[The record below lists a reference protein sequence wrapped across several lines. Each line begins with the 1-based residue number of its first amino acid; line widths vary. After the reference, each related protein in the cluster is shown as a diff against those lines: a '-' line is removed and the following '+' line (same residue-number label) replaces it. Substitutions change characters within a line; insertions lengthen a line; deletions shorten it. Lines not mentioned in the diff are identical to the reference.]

1 MTRPSQM
8 ASWLVAVSIISVPL
22 MVPTF
27 DKEVD
32 RALRKLGSHDHSNPV
47 MVSEPGV
54 NLNSMRLAQGR
65 SRVIKK
71 CVVPAFS

>member
-1 MTRPSQM
+1 MKRPSQT
-8 ASWLVAVSIISVPL
+8 ASWLAAISIISVPL
-22 MVPTF
+22 MVSTF

-54 NLNSMRLAQGR
+54 NLNRMRLSQG
-65 SRVIKK
+65 
-71 CVVPAFS
+71 